1 MKSLTPGSSPDRPLP
16 LARESACCLD
26 GFPHAGHPR
35 SGRLPRTECSNVR
48 PLPCASFRPA
58 SHALFICSSAD
69 VGVASTVLPPTPPR
83 PHVHPARS
91 SRPPRAVL
99 PSPSHGP
106 PVHAAPS
113 SRPRR
118 TVLTFSLCRWSLR
131 ATPSPPP
138 CGLPDRQRVA
148 GPCTSRVP
156 GRGPRGGWVPPVVT
170 QRLRLDKEQKGE
182 THPSLQGRVRGG

>member
-69 VGVASTVLPPTPPR
+69 VGVASTSRLLRTMLPPGTLR
-83 PHVHPARS
+83 HE
-91 SRPPRAVL
+91 L
-99 PSPSHGP
+99 LFEGP
-106 PVHAAPS
+106 V
-113 SRPRR
+113 
-118 TVLTFSLCRWSLR
+118 
-131 ATPSPPP
+131 
-138 CGLPDRQRVA
+138 CG
-148 GPCTSRVP
+148 S
-156 GRGPRGGWVPPVVT
+156 GRGPTGSRGKPTFQIAEELPHPALFCPLRHPLRSSQSDFFKTDHVTAPLKPVP
-170 QRLRLDKEQKGE
+170 
-182 THPSLQGRVRGG
+182 